1 MRKRVFFIGLT
12 LSVPAI
18 AQAYNLDE
26 ITRMADAICGHT
38 VTSGY
43 SKSESITYER
53 DSIPQ
58 ELLEDIKRELGD
70 HFDNIELSE
79 ESLTVSNSSF
89 SGVNQEDLA
98 EHNASVRKC
107 RKEVSMAAIK
117 NQMSK
122 R

>member
-1 MRKRVFFIGLT
+1 
-12 LSVPAI
+12 
-18 AQAYNLDE
+18 
-26 ITRMADAICGHT
+26 MADAICGHT

-117 NQMSK
+117 NQISK
-122 R
+122 